1 MVSFKWGQVNTA
13 LPERKDFF
21 ITEIGKYLNDGNK
34 GFIVKYRRAL
44 DGITEENANSLE
56 KEFLKVFKEV
66 LEQPLEPLLKQEGD
80 GWTRFS
86 TMKRGKAKVP
96 NTSNINFIKD
106 KKIKDILDSNTVN
119 KLRGSG
125 VSSFYKDGQINLPD
139 FDFFEEFKTNELDVE
154 ESISLVERKGG
165 NGRYNLKPTE
175 GSEKHFT
182 CDFPTKD
189 DGKVSNLKTDFLMD
203 LLGTAPPL
211 EASNSEGK
219 IEVEPIQYSFLVDE
233 KTINNMNQR
242 PNSETYLTPVKLE
255 GGAFVNDGAQVSQ
268 DKFGPMKIMAAKDDL
283 DNRTSQMQ
291 EEQVIALDGKM
302 YQFRNKDTTGQKV
315 LSVEFLDSGNP
326 LTFIEDNI
334 ALFERILTPVLN
346 DPTTVKTVKLTGMIR
361 TKKGSEPTFSSRVI
375 SSIKSKDSKAGQDKF
390 YMIARKRN
398 TETGEVISI
407 DDWAEL
413 DEEEQVNYEHIE
425 EEMTAAE
432 AVQVSSKAYRSK
444 EKENGEYTYMSEDD
458 YNKLRRSINSFTE
471 QTFLMK
477 EIETAKEEGDE
488 ERVEELEGLRERG
501 IQINNDNKALLDS
514 YVSDIQVM
522 EGAEQGNPRVKQ
534 TVDYG
539 KDKYATSEVNADNLE
554 ERLKEAYVEVDL
566 IITTYGKYDLNPFS
580 NTSANRPMSKHANK
594 IKKYVRKLKREFGE

>member
-106 KKIKDILDSNTVN
+106 KKIKDILDSNIIN

-125 VSSFYKDGQINLPD
+125 VSSFYKDGKINLPD

-154 ESISLVERKGG
+154 ESVSLVEQKGG
-165 NGRYNLKPTE
+165 KGRYNLKPTE
-175 GSEKHFT
+175 GSTAHFS
-182 CDFPTKD
+182 CDFPTND

-219 IEVEPIQYSFLVDE
+219 IEVEPIQYSFLLDE

-242 PNSETYLTPVKLE
+242 PSSETYLTPVKLE

-268 DKFGPMKIMAAKDDL
+268 NKFKPMQIMAAKDDL

-291 EEQVIALDGKM
+291 EEQVISLDGQM
-302 YQFRNKDTTGQKV
+302 YQFRNKDTTGQKDF
-315 LSVEFLDSGNP
+315 SVEFSDSRNP
-326 LTFIEDNI
+326 LSFIEDNI

-346 DPTTVKTVKLTGMIR
+346 DPTTVKTVKLTGKIR

-375 SSIKSKDSKAGQDKF
+375 SSIKSKDSKAGQDEF
-390 YMIARKRN
+390 YMIARKKN
-398 TETGEVISI
+398 TKTGEVISI
-407 DDWAEL
+407 EDWTEL

-432 AVQVSSKAYRSK
+432 AIQVSSKAYRSK
-444 EKENGEYTYMSEDD
+444 EKGTDGEYSYISEDD
-458 YNKLRRSINSFTE
+458 YNKLRSSINSFNE
-471 QTFLMK
+471 ETFLMD
-477 EIETAKEEGDE
+477 EIESAKKEDKDKLQE
-488 ERVEELEGLRERG
+488 LRERG
-501 IQINNDNKALLDS
+501 IQINNDNKAQLDS
-514 YVSDIQVM
+514 YVSDIQVIS
-522 EGAEQGNPRVKQ
+522 GAEEGSPKLQQ

-539 KDKYATSEVNADNLE
+539 KDTYSTNEVNADNIE

-566 IITTYGKYDLNPFS
+566 IITAHGKYDLNPFS